1 MGYKKYIGLAG
12 MVVAGFLVAAVAVPA
27 SAHMEGE
34 RGHEHTDTTT
44 AQSAREAAKA
54 RVQGKLDEAKRKVC
68 ANRTDAIKKIMSR
81 AAEAGQKH
89 LTLFSSIQARV
100 EEFYAKKQL
109 NVGNYDALKTA
120 AVAKRDAVVRALQA
134 VSDSTVLDCSADNPV
149 GAADA
154 FKAKVKAM
162 HDALK
167 DYRSSVNALLVAVK
181 SAAKATEGAQ

>member
-1 MGYKKYIGLAG
+1 MAYKKYIGLAG

-34 RGHEHTDTTT
+34 RGHEHTDTT

-54 RVQGKLDEAKRKVC
+54 RVQGKLDETKRKVC

-89 LTLFSSIQARV
+89 LTLFSAVQARV
-100 EEFYAKKQL
+100 EEFYAKKKL
-109 NVGNYDALKTA
+109 NVANYEALKTTA
-120 AVAKRDAVVRALQA
+120 IAKRDATVSALQA

-167 DYRSSVNALLVAVK
+167 EYRSSVNALLVAVK
-181 SAAKATEGAQ
+181 TAAKATEGGQ